1 LVRQRGL
8 ISIAVSIRAKR
19 SLYQFLQFPEIAYRT
34 ARLLNFHVQNKA
46 GDQIESFELSEE
58 LGRRC
63 FWSCWITNC
72 ISQGNAIFNSDPWKE
87 AVGLMFPSD
96 EDSWASRKPI
106 STEFF
111 NDSGNIESNS
121 PLSLDRQPSVMG
133 ELVKLCCLWS
143 ILPKSSVHW

>member
-1 LVRQRGL
+1 
-8 ISIAVSIRAKR
+8 
-19 SLYQFLQFPEIAYRT
+19 
-34 ARLLNFHVQNKA
+34 
-46 GDQIESFELSEE
+46 
-58 LGRRC
+58 
-63 FWSCWITNC
+63 
-72 ISQGNAIFNSDPWKE
+72 
-87 AVGLMFPSD
+87 MFPSD

-121 PLSLDRQPSVMG
+121 LLSLDRQPSVMG